1 MSCHLVIVAHGT
13 IGRSGHYF
21 WSGSSQVSWAH
32 DTGLG
37 NSETKNKVIS
47 PQGNVVIS
55 AAGSAGFLGIN
66 WATRNRE

>member
-1 MSCHLVIVAHGT
+1 M
-13 IGRSGHYF
+13 
-21 WSGSSQVSWAH
+21 SWAH